1 MREVKVWGGIG
12 EKKSNKGTQW
22 YIQDRIYDS
31 EGLSP
36 ALTTYKSDYLI
47 IIRQRR
53 CDFEHWN
60 TLTDEERRNK
70 CKP

>member
-1 MREVKVWGGIG
+1 MSDCDNCIYLDQDHNNEYCH
-12 EKKSNKGTQW
+12 KGHT
-22 YIQDRIYDS
+22 
-31 EGLSP
+31 GHK
-36 ALTTYKSDYLI
+36 TLI
-47 IIRQRR
+47 HNC